1 MNRNDRKE
9 VQDKEWPFNLI
20 RAIGLEVDDPLEHIP
35 SEMELYLAMCV
46 STLTDRE
53 QYVIHQRYFEQKTL
67 KEVGQLIG
75 TQQERARQIEAKA
88 LRKLRHPRT
97 GYLLQHGAKAY
108 VDKRVEEKVSDIL
121 SYRQKELEEEYKKK
135 MVELQVG
142 KVEAEKIDIT
152 SKLMATP
159 IEELELSVRSYNC
172 LKRRGCN
179 TIDDV
184 VRNYPTFEEAIT
196 IRNLGRKSLEE
207 ISWKFNSMGIKWP
220 VHADND

>member
-53 QYVIHQRYFEQKTL
+53 QYVIHQRYFGQKTL

-88 LRKLRHPRT
+88 LRKLPAKGT
-97 GYLLQHGAKAY
+97 GR
-108 VDKRVEEKVSDIL
+108 RV
-121 SYRQKELEEEYKKK
+121 QKE
-135 MVELQVG
+135 
-142 KVEAEKIDIT
+142 D
-152 SKLMATP
+152 
-159 IEELELSVRSYNC
+159 
-172 LKRRGCN
+172 
-179 TIDDV
+179 
-184 VRNYPTFEEAIT
+184 
-196 IRNLGRKSLEE
+196 GRAS
-207 ISWKFNSMGIKWP
+207 GRQG
-220 VHADND
+220 